1 MLLKWQKTPEN
12 RTVAIAIA
20 SAVAIAL
27 IFAIE
32 LYISRNRTLEEGNNR
47 LQHFGL
53 MMAEHTSRT
62 FGVVNVLL
70 RAMAQDLS
78 EKHRNWQDWDAS
90 QGWEYLAQRQSRAL
104 PQLRNLVLMDRNGKQ
119 RFVSSHF
126 QPRQEYFNDR
136 PYFKALQSGADSI
149 TSGPFVGRNIPQYTY
164 GLTHR
169 LKDEQNLFAGVV
181 FAAMEPAYFQEFCWP
196 NRLTEDFEA
205 FLTNAQGEIVASCRP
220 ADLSRQSKILGAR
233 VGDVVY
239 DGKFKDHVMGKGLR
253 TENGFRLL
261 ELTVPEFSDLRIF
274 AAIPEDSLLGSWR
287 THLVE
292 LSLLWLA
299 LISLLFIG
307 TWLILRQ
314 FKAMHE
320 AHAEMQRAHVE
331 LANSRQ
337 QQDERVSNA
346 TSELSKQKEAA
357 ERANTAKSR
366 FLAAASHDLR
376 QPLHAL
382 GLFVTDLQHQVQ
394 NGEFSDLPRLTEQ
407 ISVTTRTLGELLN
420 SLLDISRL
428 DVEGVRPEIRKFP
441 LMPLFDRL
449 SPVFR
454 RAIDEAQLS
463 LLFRPSNYWLESDPA
478 LLEQMLSNLIANAIR
493 YTPKG
498 GRILVVARRQGEKIR
513 LEVRDNGLG
522 ISEEHQQAIFS
533 EFYQVNNRARESD
546 KGLGLG
552 LSIVERLAS
561 ALDIP
566 VRLRS
571 RIGEGSTF
579 SLLVTRATPVSTAH
593 ALPPASAQQIH
604 VHCIGNSEDLQE
616 CRGLIIRWDYHV
628 THAETFEGQ
637 RLPSNALL
645 LVDAEVAVD
654 VRNQLLPDT
663 PLIVLNRGEN
673 FPIPADAHS
682 LPTPTRPAKLRALL
696 AQLQKTLSRTNP

>member
-1 MLLKWQKTPEN
+1 MRLKWQKTPEN
-12 RTVAIAIA
+12 LTVVIAIA
-20 SAVAIAL
+20 SALAIAL
-27 IFAIE
+27 IFAVE
-32 LYISRNRTLEEGNNR
+32 LYVARNRALEEGNNR

-70 RAMAQDLS
+70 REMATDLS
-78 EKHRNWQDWDAS
+78 GSRRDWPAWDAS

-104 PQLRNLVLMDRNGKQ
+104 PQLRNLILIDNQGKQ
-119 RFVSSHF
+119 RFVSTRF
-126 QPRQEYFNDR
+126 QPRQENFSDR
-136 PYFKALQSGADSI
+136 PYFVAVQGGAQVSHY
-149 TSGPFVGRNIPQYTY
+149 GPFVGRNIPKYTY
-164 GLTHR
+164 GMAHR
-169 LKDEQNLFAGVV
+169 LTDETNSFAGAI
-181 FAAMEPAYFQEFCWP
+181 FAAMEPAHFQEFCWP
-196 NRLTEDFEA
+196 NRLNEDFEA
-205 FLTNAQGEIVASCRP
+205 FLTNAQGQIVASCRP
-220 ADLSRQSKILGAR
+220 ADLSRQSGTLGEI
-233 VGDVVY
+233 VGDVIY
-239 DGKFKDHVMGKGLR
+239 DGKLKGHVMGNGMRK
-253 TENGFRLL
+253 ENEFHLL
-261 ELTVPEFSDLRIF
+261 ELTVPEFSDLHIF
-274 AAIPEDSLLGSWR
+274 AAIPEQSLLSSWR
-287 THLVE
+287 THLLE
-292 LSLLWLA
+292 LGLLWLA
-299 LISLLFIG
+299 LTSLLFIG

-314 FKAMHE
+314 FRAIHE
-320 AHAEMQRAHVE
+320 AHAEMHRAHAE

-394 NGEFSDLPRLTEQ
+394 SGEFSDLPRLSKQ
-407 ISVTTRTLGELLN
+407 ISVTTHTLGELLN

-428 DVEGVRPEIRKFP
+428 DVEGVRPEIRAFQ

-449 SPVFR
+449 SHVFR

-463 LLFRPSNYWLESDPA
+463 LFFRPSNYWLESDPA

-498 GRILVVARRQGEKIR
+498 GRILVLARCQGDKIR
-513 LEVRDNGLG
+513 LEVRDSGLG

-561 ALDIP
+561 ALEIP

-579 SLLVTRATPVSTAH
+579 SLLLPRAVPIRTTNVA
-593 ALPPASAQQIH
+593 PPANTQQIH
-604 VHCIGNSEDLQE
+604 VHCIGSSEDLQE
-616 CRGLIIRWDYHV
+616 CQGLIVRWDYHV
-628 THAETFEGQ
+628 THAETLDAQ

-645 LVDAEVAVD
+645 LVDQELAVD
-654 VRNQLLPDT
+654 VRNLLLPDT
-663 PLIVLNRGEN
+663 PLIVLNRGDGSL
-673 FPIPADAHS
+673 IPGDAHS
-682 LPTPTRPAKLRALL
+682 LPTPVRPAKLRALL